1 MRRRK
6 GADFRLHIFYRCRT
20 ANLNSREGVASL
32 SKMRVRV
39 DNAGHG
45 HASGEV
51 DDDSARRFVSANL
64 H

>member
-20 ANLNSREGVASL
+20 ANLNSREGAASL

-39 DNAGHG
+39 DNAGH
-45 HASGEV
+45 EV